1 MNQKSGFKSMESKA
15 NTTKAVNTAA
25 IFVYG
30 ESNAIFLNMS
40 IAILL
45 VESRAIFVYKLNAI
59 FV

>member
-1 MNQKSGFKSMESKA
+1 MESKA

-30 ESNAIFLNMS
+30 ESIAIFINMS